1 MFTSKTLCQIILA
14 VKGSEQRHDTASQR
28 IDVENVTLS
37 SITDF
42 QSDCFF
48 FFFFL
53 HRNVFKKN
61 NWKVAASVLIP
72 TEIRV
77 S

>member
-14 VKGSEQRHDTASQR
+14 VKGSEQRHDTVSQR

-48 FFFFL
+48 VFL
-53 HRNVFKKN
+53 FYTEMYLRKIIEKLLLVF
-61 NWKVAASVLIP
+61 
-72 TEIRV
+72 
-77 S
+77 